1 MKKIEYKQALNREC
15 KDTDNIPVAV
25 TGYDFGVPGLAV
37 RKAWGSWQ
45 IDHVPSGYRVI
56 TYHHTTRRDCVGC
69 ALRAQ
74 EQVPGID
81 WTASKEAITSE
92 RLVGVTRDWRDVFER
107 GHVYS
112 ATKREKHSVTVC
124 HGWTLGDLESF
135 TYDGLSEGLCGACG
149 EVSGNHEPDATNNWC
164 PGCEELKVT
173 SALVLA
179 GMI

>member
-1 MKKIEYKQALNREC
+1 MKKIEYSQAVNPAHE
-15 KDTDNIPVAV
+15 DAENIPVAV

-56 TYHHTTRRDCVGC
+56 TYYHTTRRECVGC

-92 RLVGVTRDWRDVFER
+92 RLVGATRDWRDVFER
-107 GHVYS
+107 GHVYHS
-112 ATKREKHSVTVC
+112 WREKDKDTVC
-124 HGWTLGDLESF
+124 HGWTMGDLESF
-135 TYDGLSEGLCGACG
+135 TYEGLSEGLCGACG

-164 PGCEELKVT
+164 PCCDKQKVT

-179 GMI
+179 GII